1 MKFGVGMKVHATSS
15 IPTREHRLAE
25 FHLSPVV
32 GQSVSSNEPI
42 DSESQ
47 NGIPFATDKEN
58 CVAHISLDRTI
69 ANGFVMKSDA

>member
-1 MKFGVGMKVHATSS
+1 MEFGVGMKVHATCST
-15 IPTREHRLAE
+15 PTREHRLAE
-25 FHLSPVV
+25 FHLWLVV

-58 CVAHISLDRTI
+58 CVAHIRLNNCEWICDE
-69 ANGFVMKSDA
+69 K